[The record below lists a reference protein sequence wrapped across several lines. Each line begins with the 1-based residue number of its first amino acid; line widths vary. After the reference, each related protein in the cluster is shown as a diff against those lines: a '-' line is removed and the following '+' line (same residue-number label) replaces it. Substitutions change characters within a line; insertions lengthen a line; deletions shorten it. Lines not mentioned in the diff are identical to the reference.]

1 MLPAPSSC
9 RDMIIDRKYLISVS
23 QRLEQ
28 ENEESIHIAEKALK
42 DFDTV
47 IISLFVPKAKPLN
60 NFDIEESVLTFL
72 SELFKNKNC
81 ILYVFGNPYSL
92 QVIPNI
98 EKAVAVFE
106 MYQDFV
112 EFQEIAAK
120 QLLGNKEC
128 RGTLPVYLK
137 TH

>member
-1 MLPAPSSC
+1 
-9 RDMIIDRKYLISVS
+9 
-23 QRLEQ
+23 
-28 ENEESIHIAEKALK
+28 
-42 DFDTV
+42 
-47 IISLFVPKAKPLN
+47 LN
-60 NFDIEESVLTFL
+60 NFDIEEPVLTFL

-98 EKAVAVFE
+98 EKAVGVFE

-112 EFQEIAAK
+112 EFQEIAAI

-128 RGTLPVYLK
+128 RGTLPVFIG
-137 TH
+137 